1 LPAPSRT
8 LVTVIVDVHTHFY
21 PGGYLQDLERHPEP
35 YSLSRDARGRTILTL
50 HGARVVTMT
59 REMTGVD
66 ARVAEMDAHGV
77 DLQVLSVT
85 IPNVY
90 VGPQARRLDLARR
103 TNDGLAEAVRRHP
116 RRLAALASVPLPD
129 TAAAVGEMERAVSDL
144 GMVGVMIG
152 SNIAGRYLD
161 DAEFFPFFE
170 RVQDLDVPVLVHPMP
185 PAAPD
190 ATYAPGL
197 VPLLGFVF
205 DTSASVARMV
215 LAGVCEGL
223 PRLKLILAHLGGT
236 LPYLLQRLDNGY
248 RAYPEI
254 RENLPHPP
262 SHYLRRLFYDTVSF
276 SVPSLRCALD
286 AVGPDQIVMGTD
298 YPHVIGDVAAA
309 LATIRALS
317 LPERDAARILG
328 GTAVRIFPRLGRRE
342 SREGA
347 AG

>member
-1 LPAPSRT
+1 M
-8 LVTVIVDVHTHFY
+8 TVIVDVHAHAY
-21 PGGYLQDLERHPEP
+21 PEGYLEALERHPEP
-35 YSLSRDARGRTILTL
+35 YALSRDARGRTILTL
-50 HGARVVTMT
+50 HGLRVVTMT

-77 DLQVLSVT
+77 DLQILSVT

-90 VGPQARRLDLARR
+90 MGPQARRRDLARR
-103 TNDGLAEAVRRHP
+103 ANDALAEAARRHP
-116 RRLAALASVPLPD
+116 RRLAALASLPLPD
-129 TAAAVGEMERAVSDL
+129 ATAAVGEMERTISDL
-144 GMVGVMIG
+144 GMVGVLIG
-152 SNIAGRYLD
+152 SNIEGRYLD
-161 DAEFFPFFE
+161 DPVFFPFFE
-170 RVQDLDVPVLVHPMP
+170 RAQDLDVPVLVHPMP
-185 PAAPD
+185 PAGTD

-205 DTSASVARMV
+205 DTSASVARLV
-215 LAGVCEGL
+215 LAGVCERL

-286 AVGPDQIVMGTD
+286 SIGPDQIVMGTD
-298 YPHVIGDVAAA
+298 YPHVIGDVGAA
-309 LATIRALS
+309 LATIRALG
-317 LPERDAARILG
+317 LPAQSTEGILG
-328 GTAVRIFPRLGRRE
+328 GTAVRIFPRLGRRGE
-342 SREGA
+342 EA
-347 AG
+347 

>member
-1 LPAPSRT
+1 M
-8 LVTVIVDVHTHFY
+8 IVDVHTHLY
-21 PGGYLQDLERHPEP
+21 PEGYLEELERHPAP
-35 YSLSRDARGRTILTL
+35 YALSRDARGSTILTL

-66 ARVAEMDAHGV
+66 ARIAEMDAHGV
-77 DLQVLSVT
+77 DRQILSVT

-90 VGPQARRLDLARR
+90 VGPQARRHDVARR
-103 TNDGLAEAVRRHP
+103 TNDALAEAVRRHP

-129 TAAAVGEMERAVSDL
+129 VPAAVREMERAVSDL
-144 GMVGVMIG
+144 GMVGVVIG
-152 SNIAGRYLD
+152 SNIEGRYLD
-161 DAEFFPFFE
+161 DPGFFPFFE
-170 RVQDLDVPVLVHPMP
+170 RAQDLDAPILVHPMP

-205 DTSASVARMV
+205 DTSASVARLV
-215 LAGVCEGL
+215 LAGVCERL

-248 RAYPEI
+248 RAYPET
-254 RENLPHPP
+254 REHLPHPP

-298 YPHVIGDVAAA
+298 YPHVIGDVDAA
-309 LATIRALS
+309 LATIRALG
-317 LPERDAARILG
+317 LPEAAVAGILG
-328 GTAVRIFPRLGRRE
+328 GTAARIFPRLSGPLSGRRV
-342 SREGA
+342 R
-347 AG
+347 